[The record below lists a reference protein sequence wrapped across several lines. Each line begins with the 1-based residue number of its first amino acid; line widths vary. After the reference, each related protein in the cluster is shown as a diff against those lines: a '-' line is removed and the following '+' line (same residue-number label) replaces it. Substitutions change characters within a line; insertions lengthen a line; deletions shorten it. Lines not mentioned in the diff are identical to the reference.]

1 MRKKNCVI
9 VPTPRRKIILG
20 TKDVRHADL
29 LIDIW
34 NPLVIVVV
42 VVGQNQ

>member
-1 MRKKNCVI
+1 MRKKLCNSG
-9 VPTPRRKIILG
+9 RKIILG